1 MTDPTDLKENRTL
14 RLGETS
20 HPYNYINT
28 GVPHVVLT
36 TDDIEGIGVVEMGRA
51 LRYHEAFSPAGTN
64 VNFVEPLDNNTITV
78 RTYERGVEDET
89 LACGTGCVA
98 ASLVMCLK
106 HQWTSPVNVK
116 TRSNVML
123 RVHYTFSEGVFSQI
137 YLEGDARV
145 IYHGTLW
152 EEAWEGV

>member
-1 MTDPTDLKENRTL
+1 
-14 RLGETS
+14 
-20 HPYNYINT
+20 
-28 GVPHVVLT
+28 
-36 TDDIEGIGVVEMGRA
+36 MG
-51 LRYHEAFSPAGTN
+51 
-64 VNFVEPLDNNTITV
+64 NNTIAV

-98 ASLVMCLK
+98 ATLMMCLK
-106 HQWTSPVNVK
+106 HQWASPVNVK

-123 RVHYTFSEGVFSQI
+123 RVYFTFENGVFSQI

-152 EEAWEGV
+152 EEAWVK